1 MAPCTV
7 YSPGTEARD
16 ERHDEMP
23 AKGTQHGDRVQRDQ
37 GEDQPILDQ
46 RLALLGEESDAVV
59 QRAAEFAE
67 LLTARRMERSGLVHR
82 HPGDDGWR

>member
-1 MAPCTV
+1 MRCGQILTRAKCAPSSVGLWSQMAPCTV
-7 YSPGTEARD
+7 YSPGTEARE

-46 RLALLGEESDAVV
+46 RLALLGEESDAV
-59 QRAAEFAE
+59 A
-67 LLTARRMERSGLVHR
+67 
-82 HPGDDGWR
+82 